1 MRSDRNLYS
10 KNLIESQDEIAEM
23 KRKFKIMNHQIEQLK
38 EEIGQG
44 PGVREGAHRAH
55 EGREG
60 EGSAEERADAEAA
73 QVFTSEAAMKNFEA
87 ERAKLDR
94 IIDDADRERFRQK
107 TECASVS
114 TQLRRRGEAAP
125 ASPAARRETG
135 ARTDDIVIN
144 ERDILGTQL
153 IRRNDELA
161 LLYEK
166 MKTQQRTISK
176 VFGASKATA
185 RAPSRARLAKPQR
198 PPPQGEL
205 AYRERLEDLRVLR
218 LKASALR
225 RELHIAKSQ
234 THNLSSLREEVYRL
248 QLEARAR
255 VEPAWRAR
263 RAPALARR
271 ARVRET
277 HSRPSRPAADAG
289 AHQGQGVVRGARESE
304 QQAPLAQARGLRP
317 RDL

>member
-23 KRKFKIMNHQIEQLK
+23 KRKFKIKNHQIDQHK
-38 EEIGQG
+38 EEIGKKDQAF
-44 PGVREGAHRAH
+44 VKEHIERTK
-55 EGREG
+55 
-60 EGSAEERADAEAA
+60 AEKEKEAQKNELMRVKR

-107 TECASVS
+107 TECAGVS
-114 TQLRRRGEAAP
+114 QPNCAV
-125 ASPAARRETG
+125 AARTRPQVPPLDAKPR
-135 ARTDDIVIN
+135 ARTRYDIVIN

-185 RAPSRARLAKPQR
+185 RAPSRARLGQ
-198 PPPQGEL
+198 
-205 AYRERLEDLRVLR
+205 
-218 LKASALR
+218 
-225 RELHIAKSQ
+225 
-234 THNLSSLREEVYRL
+234 
-248 QLEARAR
+248 
-255 VEPAWRAR
+255 
-263 RAPALARR
+263 AP
-271 ARVRET
+271 T
-277 HSRPSRPAADAG
+277 PAAAG
-289 AHQGQGVVRGARESE
+289 GTCV
-304 QQAPLAQARGLRP
+304 P
-317 RDL
+317 

>member
-1 MRSDRNLYS
+1 MIKQLEKEISNFKWESMKQRKSIYTLEKDREKLGAQASDAGAKYMLALEEVKLREMTMVDLQKKISEGDARLKQQQSLYEAVRSDRNLYS

-38 EEIGQG
+38 EEIGNKDQAF
-44 PGVREGAHRAH
+44 VKEHIERTK
-55 EGREG
+55 
-60 EGSAEERADAEAA
+60 AEKEKEAQKNELMRVKR

-107 TECASVS
+107 TECAGVS
-114 TQLRRRGEAAP
+114 QPNCAVAVRPRPQVPPLDAKPR
-125 ASPAARRETG
+125 
-135 ARTDDIVIN
+135 ARTRYDIVIN

-185 RAPSRARLAKPQR
+185 RAPSRARLGQ
-198 PPPQGEL
+198 
-205 AYRERLEDLRVLR
+205 
-218 LKASALR
+218 
-225 RELHIAKSQ
+225 
-234 THNLSSLREEVYRL
+234 
-248 QLEARAR
+248 
-255 VEPAWRAR
+255 
-263 RAPALARR
+263 AP
-271 ARVRET
+271 T
-277 HSRPSRPAADAG
+277 PAAAG
-289 AHQGQGVVRGARESE
+289 GTCV
-304 QQAPLAQARGLRP
+304 P
-317 RDL
+317 